1 MYRMDKLIIG
11 VVYGVLV
18 GSILNGMLNVYS
30 FEQWNVIGVLV
41 GIIIVVMTYLIN
53 FYFKIRE
60 DNRRSRSRDEF
71 NVEE

>member
-1 MYRMDKLIIG
+1 MYCMDKLIIG

-41 GIIIVVMTYLIN
+41 GIIIVVMMYLIN
-53 FYFKIRE
+53 FYFKICE
-60 DNRRSRSRDEF
+60 DNCCSRS
-71 NVEE
+71 